1 MAGPL
6 IIHHGSPDWWLSPD
20 IWVTPHGAPPTSP
33 GVTPEAGK
41 TYDVQ
46 VRVYNNY
53 PLPVTDWNLFVCW
66 AIPTA
71 GSIPIPPAAQLLNGT
86 PYGSPI
92 SMPAGYPGYSQIFT
106 AKTPWTPVYENGGH
120 ECLIAVAFVQ
130 VIGFPFSGG
139 LNGDAGPTGDYSI
152 GQRNLGVLPVPHM
165 KKPRRFSYGFQ
176 ACNGADEERT
186 FVLTARQA
194 ALSQIAAVLL
204 DVRGGRA
211 VIDRPGKVEG
221 LGIAASHKPG
231 EAELEGA
238 TAVLSSVKI
247 PPRSCHPFTLVG
259 ILQTGNA
266 LINVTL
272 TQNKRVVGGI
282 SVLAMADEK

>member
-1 MAGPL
+1 MGL
-6 IIHHGSPDWWLSPD
+6 LTIDIGSPDWWLSPD
-20 IWVTPHGAPPTSP
+20 IWVTPHGAAPTSP

-53 PLPVTDWNLFVCW
+53 AEAVTDWNLFVCW

-71 GSIPIPPAAQLLNGT
+71 GPIPIPPAAQMLNGT
-86 PYGSPI
+86 PTGSPI

-106 AKTPWTPVYENGGH
+106 ATTPWTPVYENGGH
-120 ECLIAVAFVQ
+120 ECLIAAAFVQ
-130 VIGFPFSGG
+130 AIGFLANLDGSR
-139 LNGDAGPTGDYSI
+139 GPTEDYSVA
-152 GQRNLGVLPVPHM
+152 QRNLSVLPVGHM
-165 KKPRRFSYGFQ
+165 KKPRRFSYRFQ
-176 ACNGADEERT
+176 ACNGDDEERT
-186 FVLTARQA
+186 FVLTGRQA
-194 ALSQIAAVLL
+194 PLSQIAAVLP
-204 DVRGGRA
+204 DVPGGRA

-221 LGIAASHKPG
+221 LGIAASHKCG

-247 PPRSCHPFTLVG
+247 PPGSCHPFTLTG

-272 TQNKRVVGGI
+272 THDERVVGGI